1 MNPYGSNAEAFITGY
16 ERLGAW
22 SGVLD
27 EINVFPVADGDT
39 GRNLMISLA
48 PLRGIQD
55 RDPAETR
62 RRLLFAARG
71 NSGNIAAQF
80 VVELLNAESL
90 HQIPEA
96 ARTGSN
102 SARSAVNN
110 PRPGT
115 MLTVLDRFADALS
128 DPENRK
134 DNEDFPEAVIDQIQ
148 AAVQETPELL
158 PELKAAGV
166 VDAGALGMFLFL
178 EGFLR
183 CFSGRPDAFRSVS
196 DIFGDSLKIDAG
208 FGRSAYKGYCVDFVV
223 RMDENAGRPEERIA
237 DTDDNAL
244 VYTYQDYA
252 KVHLHTNDAED
263 LKKRVKSMGHIVQW
277 SEDDLALQTADFRKP
292 AKRSPVHIVTDAA
305 GSLTRDQ
312 ARSLGI
318 TLLESYVT
326 LGETCAPETCI
337 DPETLYQAMRSR
349 VPASTSQ
356 ASVFER
362 HQHYARLLAQH
373 QNVLYLCVGSVYT
386 GNHQVV
392 MEWKKQH
399 DPENRLTV
407 IDTGAASGRLAAAVI
422 ATARYAARAETAGQ
436 VIEFAQEAAKK
447 SGEYIFLD
455 ELKYLA
461 AGGRMS
467 KTGAFFGDMMHVK
480 PVITPTPQ
488 GAEKVGIVRNTR
500 AQLRFAVERL
510 SRNLRDEP
518 ESLVLLEY
526 TDNRKWV
533 EDRAVAEIRRNFS
546 KAEICVQPLSLT
558 SGVHIGPGAW
568 AVGYYGRHPEQ
579 GDEY

>member
-1 MNPYGSNAEAFITGY
+1 MNQNRSAAEAFITGY

-48 PLRGIQD
+48 PLRGIRD

-71 NSGNIAAQF
+71 NSGNIAARF
-80 VVELLNAESL
+80 VVELLGAESI
-90 HQIPEA
+90 HQLPGA
-96 ARTGSN
+96 ARTGSKN
-102 SARSAVNN
+102 ARSAVHD

-115 MLTVLDRFADALS
+115 MLTVLDRFADALA
-128 DPENRK
+128 DPENR
-134 DNEDFPEAVIDQIQ
+134 EDSENFPESVLDHIQTAVH
-148 AAVQETPELL
+148 ESPEML
-158 PELKAAGV
+158 PELKEAGV

-178 EGFLR
+178 EGFLN
-183 CFSGRPDAFRSVS
+183 CFYGRADTFRPVL
-196 DIFGDSLKIDAG
+196 DIFGDSLKIRAD
-208 FGRSAYKGYCVDFVV
+208 FDQSANKGYCVDFVV
-223 RMDENAGRPEERIA
+223 RMDENAGRPEDRIA
-237 DTDDNAL
+237 DTDDSAL

-252 KVHLHTNDAED
+252 KVHLHTNDAAG
-263 LKKRVKSMGHIVQW
+263 LKQRVKDMGHIVEW
-277 SEDDLALQTADFRKP
+277 SQDDLARQTADFRIP
-292 AKRSPVHIVTDAA
+292 AARGPVHIATDAA
-305 GSLTRDQ
+305 GSLTREQ
-312 ARSLGI
+312 ARRLGI

-326 LGETCAPETCI
+326 LGETCAPETCM
-337 DPETLYQAMRSR
+337 DPETLYHAMRDR

-362 HQHYARLLAQH
+362 HQHYEQLLARH
-373 QNVLYLCVGSVYT
+373 QSVLYLCVGSVYT
-386 GNHQVV
+386 GNYRVATQ
-392 MEWKKQH
+392 WKAQH

-422 ATARYAARAETAGQ
+422 ATARNAARAETADQ
-436 VIEFAQEAAKK
+436 VIAFAQAAAEK

-480 PVITPTPQ
+480 PVITPTPN

-500 AQLRFAVERL
+500 AQIRFALERL
-510 SRNLRDEP
+510 SRDLRDEP

-533 EDRAVAEIRRNFS
+533 EDRAMTEIRRVFP
-546 KAEICVQPLSLT
+546 KAEIWVQPLSLT

-568 AVGYYGRHPEQ
+568 AVAYYGRQPEQ
-579 GDEY
+579 GDEG